1 MSIPGREALLS
12 VSITSLCSLECHG
25 PRLCGMPQAQG
36 HSSSHA
42 EPRALGTHGGSS
54 LAGHSPDAEVG
65 AELSSGLMPVLCQP
79 SRVVSTCSVC
89 AHSWSTNVDSSRK
102 FLCLFLSVFFFL
114 FNKVDCLQ
122 PVAKEEPPPPATK
135 FQSIGVQVEDEWR

>member
-1 MSIPGREALLS
+1 MVPDCVGCHRHRDTAPAVQNPGLLAQVVAAAWQDTVASCLFLASPPVWCQHAL
-12 VSITSLCSLECHG
+12 
-25 PRLCGMPQAQG
+25 
-36 HSSSHA
+36 
-42 EPRALGTHGGSS
+42 
-54 LAGHSPDAEVG
+54 
-65 AELSSGLMPVLCQP
+65 
-79 SRVVSTCSVC
+79 C

-122 PVAKEEPPPPATK
+122 PVAKEEPPPPVTK

>member
-1 MSIPGREALLS
+1 MLLDQIP
-12 VSITSLCSLECHG
+12 
-25 PRLCGMPQAQG
+25 
-36 HSSSHA
+36 
-42 EPRALGTHGGSS
+42 GSS
-54 LAGHSPDAEVG
+54 LAGYNLDAQVE
-65 AELSSGLMPVLCQP
+65 ADLSSSLVPLPRQP
-79 SRVVSTCSVC
+79 SSWHVVSACCLCVQC
-89 AHSWSTNVDSSRK
+89 SWSTNVNSSSK